1 VQLERGVFMT
11 VRRIRMQ
18 RWLASLAMSCLVG
31 LSACTSG
38 ARPTGAFS
46 QAEHA
51 VREAER
57 SKAPQYAD
65 LELQMAR
72 ENLDHARQAMERR
85 EYVTARRMAERAL
98 VEAQLAEDKA
108 MAASTREAVD
118 DLRESVESLRDEIAR
133 AAKNR

>member
-1 VQLERGVFMT
+1 MQRERSFLMT
-11 VRRIRMQ
+11 LQRIRIQ
-18 RWLASLAMSCLVG
+18 PWLASFAIACLVG
-31 LSACTSG
+31 LSACAS
-38 ARPTGAFS
+38 APRPTGTLS

-72 ENLDHARQAMERR
+72 EDLDHAKRAMELR

-108 MAASTREAVD
+108 MAASTREAAD
-118 DLRESVESLRDEIAR
+118 DLRESIELLRDEIAR
-133 AAKNR
+133 ASRSR